1 MASMMKTALV
11 AFVFIC
17 SFGCASRTAPP
28 AQGNEVIATIDG
40 KAIYENDL
48 LPAIDSQLRQLRTRE
63 YELKRRALDVVIQQ
77 KSLEAE
83 AARKGVSV
91 RELLMIEVDSK
102 VIEPTDAEARAFYE
116 ERKDSLKHPFDAE
129 MRAEIL
135 KSLKQERLREARSA
149 YVDQLLSR
157 SNVAI
162 LLAPHRT
169 EVSHDPSRLRGN
181 PDAPVTIV
189 EFSDFECP
197 YCQSVQPTLHELM
210 TKYEGKVRLSYR
222 DFPLREIHPN
232 ADGAAVAARC
242 AGEQGKFW
250 EYHDLLFKNR
260 NQLDPASLK
269 GHAHT
274 LKLDENQFGKC
285 IESGK
290 FRQSVQEDL
299 DAGMKAGVSGT
310 PGFFINGVALSGAQ
324 PLSAFEEIIDSEL
337 KSSR

>member
-11 AFVFIC
+11 AFLFIY

-40 KAIYENDL
+40 QAIHENDL

-102 VIEPTDAEARAFYE
+102 VNDPTDAEARAFYE
-116 ERKDSLKHPFDAE
+116 ARKDSLKHPFDAE
-129 MRAEIL
+129 MRAEII

-149 YVDQLLSR
+149 YIDQLVSH

-162 LLAPHRT
+162 LLAPHRA

-210 TKYEGKVRLSYR
+210 TKYAGKVRLSYR

-232 ADGAAVAARC
+232 AEGAAVAARC

-260 NQLDPASLK
+260 NKLDPTSLK
-269 GHAHT
+269 EHAHA

-324 PLSAFEEIIDSEL
+324 PLAAFEEIIDSEL
-337 KSSR
+337 KLNR